1 MIHRGR
7 LNEEKICNE
16 EKLKETVEERKDT
29 KKYIAL

>member
-7 LNEEKICNE
+7 LNGEKIYNE

-29 KKYIAL
+29 KEI